1 MVIPIPIFENPL
13 FNKIW
18 LDIIEYTVINE
29 EQLQT
34 NDDFP
39 LCLSVMFE

>member
-1 MVIPIPIFENPL
+1 MVIPIPIFENPM

-18 LDIIEYTVINE
+18 VDIIEYTVINE
-29 EQLQT
+29 ERLQT

-39 LCLSVMFE
+39 LCLSALFE